1 MERAGA
7 GWDQHWEEIRACL
20 LSWWKGLCFPKQLT
34 ANGLITL
41 PMCSHTDSSRGA
53 TFPGMQTAT
62 QALSVTSFSIFILCK
77 VMTIPSGARVC
88 PRPDEGTRF
97 CHKNIFYPII
107 IGQMRNAER
116 REISNLG
123 FDQILSA
130 LLAHSPK
137 CTEPRTGSMANK
149 STWFLL

>member
-41 PMCSHTDSSRGA
+41 PMCSHTDSSHGA

-97 CHKNIFYPII
+97 CHKNIFLPDNNRPNEKCWKK
-107 IGQMRNAER
+107 RN
-116 REISNLG
+116 IKLG
-123 FDQILSA
+123 VWSDPQCST
-130 LLAHSPK
+130 
-137 CTEPRTGSMANK
+137 CTFSKMHWTK
-149 STWFLL
+149 DWFHG